1 MKITKKTKNLAKT
14 SQFFPFGK
22 TLGKSH
28 TANQHKQGVPEA
40 QGRNDGS
47 PFKGIDT
54 LADGFADAVGTGGR
68 NDVSPFK
75 GIDTWTIAAN
85 RVFCLE

>member
-40 QGRNDGS
+40 QGRND
-47 PFKGIDT
+47 
-54 LADGFADAVGTGGR
+54 
-68 NDVSPFK
+68 VSPFK
-75 GIDTWTIAAN
+75 GIDTQQ
-85 RVFCLE
+85 